1 MRIIPMIFVGSLAAL
16 VSTAAPVLAKN
27 SQTPNSRTPQ
37 ADAQATSSSPC
48 RAYQQDPDGTWKEL
62 PCQGQGQAAAAPRRQ
77 QSVTNTP
84 SSTAR

>member
-1 MRIIPMIFVGSLAAL
+1 MRITPVIFVGSLAAL
-16 VSTAAPVLAKN
+16 IATAAPALAKN
-27 SQTPNSRTPQ
+27 SQSPNSQTQRT
-37 ADAQATSSSPC
+37 DEQATSSSPC

-84 SSTAR
+84 SSAAR